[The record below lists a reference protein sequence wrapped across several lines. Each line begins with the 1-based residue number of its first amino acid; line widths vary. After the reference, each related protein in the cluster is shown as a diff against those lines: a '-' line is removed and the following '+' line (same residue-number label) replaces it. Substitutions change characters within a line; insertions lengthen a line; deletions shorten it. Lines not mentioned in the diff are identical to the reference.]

1 MKGRMEGALLTAIGE
16 KTRPWEVKATA
27 TVAMAAVQQSPQPG
41 EERMA
46 LEFTQR
52 PARVEGAALP
62 GNSKFSTGVSEAP
75 GVSAALPV

>member
-46 LEFTQR
+46 LEFTEASQGGR
-52 PARVEGAALP
+52 GCTAR
-62 GNSKFSTGVSEAP
+62 KF
-75 GVSAALPV
+75 